1 MGTHMTI
8 LRLHQARFV
17 RSHQSGVS
25 LIIVLIMLVVIGLT
39 SANAIRKATSGER
52 ATNNIRMQNLALQY
66 AEAALRYCET
76 EVAKTSAIRAQNSLK
91 DGAIFNDNPAAPGT
105 ALNDNFPADG
115 WNKPATWTS
124 VGGALTAA
132 ASKTEV
138 PSAQVT
144 STSGSSAFTPSKL
157 PQCVIERSKLPD
169 GNTATV
175 ITARGFSPDYEN
187 AGAVT
192 EATTRGS
199 VVWLQSTSFFN

>member
-1 MGTHMTI
+1 MTI
-8 LRLHQARFV
+8 LHLHQARFV

-76 EVAKTSAIRAQNSLK
+76 EVAKTSAVRAQNSLR
-91 DGAIFNDNPAAPGT
+91 DGAIFNDNPATPGT
-105 ALNDNFPADG
+105 ALNANFPAVG
-115 WNKPATWTS
+115 WNMPATWTS
-124 VGGALTAA
+124 VGGTLTAA

-144 STSGSSAFTPSKL
+144 STSGTSAFTPNSL
-157 PQCVIERSKLPD
+157 PQCVVERSRLPD

-175 ITARGFSPDYEN
+175 ITARGFSPDYKN

-192 EATTRGS
+192 EVTTRGS